1 MQHNSEEGIV
11 FFLSKYFKVFKLHSY
26 FYNRFETRLIPI
38 MEEALKTYKS
48 LDSQSQADGFKH
60 RIMQIFRAWEDWDIY
75 PKEFLFRCQNTFLGL
90 SINEV
95 NFCIRCKL

>member
-1 MQHNSEEGIV
+1 M
-11 FFLSKYFKVFKLHSY
+11 K
-26 FYNRFETRLIPI
+26 
-38 MEEALKTYKS
+38 EALKTYNS

-60 RIMQIFRAWEDWDIY
+60 RIMQIFRAWEEWDIY

-95 NFCIRCKL
+95 NIIKPILFGPLIKQNLVLCENL

>member
-1 MQHNSEEGIV
+1 
-11 FFLSKYFKVFKLHSY
+11 
-26 FYNRFETRLIPI
+26 

-95 NFCIRCKL
+95 NIKTILINILLYYEYIIIIY

>member
-1 MQHNSEEGIV
+1 
-11 FFLSKYFKVFKLHSY
+11 
-26 FYNRFETRLIPI
+26 

-75 PKEFLFRCQNTFLGL
+75 PKEFLFKCQNTFLGL
-90 SINEV
+90 SITEV
-95 NFCIRCKL
+95 KFTLKILLVFN

>member
-1 MQHNSEEGIV
+1 
-11 FFLSKYFKVFKLHSY
+11 
-26 FYNRFETRLIPI
+26 
-38 MEEALKTYKS
+38 MEEALKTYNS

-60 RIMQIFRAWEDWDIY
+60 RIMQIFRAWEEWDIY

-95 NFCIRCKL
+95 NTVKPLLSEPLLRQNPVLCGNLL

>member
-1 MQHNSEEGIV
+1 
-11 FFLSKYFKVFKLHSY
+11 
-26 FYNRFETRLIPI
+26 

-90 SINEV
+90 SINDV
-95 NFCIRCKL
+95 SLCSLCMLFVTIIYYYF